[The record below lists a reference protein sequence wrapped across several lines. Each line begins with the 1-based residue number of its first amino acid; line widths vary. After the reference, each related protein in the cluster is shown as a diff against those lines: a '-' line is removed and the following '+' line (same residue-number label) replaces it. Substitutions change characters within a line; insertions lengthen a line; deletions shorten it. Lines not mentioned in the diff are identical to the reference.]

1 MTTDVVTDVKTGYEL
16 FIDGHILWALAT
28 WLLMFLPAVLSFT
41 MNCNNCLNSFTK
53 ILGHLPFGQVFYHF
67 KIIWRLKNLRAEM
80 IEEIDFY
87 SELDFDKLPTDIKDQ
102 LKPRF
107 LKYHKAKDEYNII
120 MSDLQTQKARPCS
133 FILFQHTSIP
143 MLDS

>member
-1 MTTDVVTDVKTGYEL
+1 ME
-16 FIDGHILWALAT
+16 ILLEKCWVYI
-28 WLLMFLPAVLSFT
+28 PNV
-41 MNCNNCLNSFTK
+41 
-53 ILGHLPFGQVFYHF
+53 LGHLPIGQAWYHF
-67 KIIWRLKNLRAEM
+67 KIIWRLKKLREEM

-120 MSDLQTQKARPCS
+120 MSDLQTQKACPCS

-143 MLDS
+143 MLDF